1 MTDAK
6 MIALQYREAERLWV
20 DEELVK
26 DDDVT
31 AFGQMLSRPSASV
44 GVWGESDDGDSHGSR
59 KNSSF
64 HICILIYVSIHPSIH
79 LSIYLSL
86 SIYLPIKPSLS
97 VFDRTRVFGPSIEI
111 IH

>member
-1 MTDAK
+1 

-64 HICILIYVSIHPSIH
+64 HICILIYLSIHPSIY
-79 LSIYLSL
+79 LSVSIYLSTYQAIL
-86 SIYLPIKPSLS
+86 KCL
-97 VFDRTRVFGPSIEI
+97 
-111 IH
+111 